1 MNGKKSK
8 NTTAIKN
15 MVSRLRDFLRND
27 VGKRKFAVEIDK
39 DDLARVLMKI
49 DIEGSEID
57 VIRDILFTGGLQYVN
72 KVMTEWN
79 KRFKK

>member
-15 MVSRLRDFLRND
+15 MVSRLSDFLRND
-27 VGKRKFAVEIDK
+27 VGKRKFAVKIDK